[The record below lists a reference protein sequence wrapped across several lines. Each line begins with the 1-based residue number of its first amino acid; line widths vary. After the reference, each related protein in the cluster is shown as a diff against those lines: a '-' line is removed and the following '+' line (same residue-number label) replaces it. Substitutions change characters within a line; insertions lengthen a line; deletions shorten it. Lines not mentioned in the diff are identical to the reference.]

1 MPARHA
7 VLLTPLESSHPKAL
21 LSRQPQPPISPLAA
35 TLMNLLASAANKRL
49 TVELSPLDATLTKY
63 RGDILRPKS
72 FSLSPPLRSLQFLSA
87 LQCLCGS
94 RSSIFRTLFQVR
106 YAVTPVFATLAKT
119 AGVYTNNSHSGTR
132 HSPLATILKFLSLAG
147 ACEPAWPHPYLLPFQ
162 LSTVGCQLPV
172 QSLRLRPGEK

>member
-7 VLLTPLESSHPKAL
+7 VLLTPLESPHPKAL
-21 LSRQPQPPISPLAA
+21 LSRQSPPPISPLAA

-63 RGDILRPKS
+63 RGTSFDPKAFLFLQLFALFNS
-72 FSLSPPLRSLQFLSA
+72 SQRFSVFVA
-87 LQCLCGS
+87 A

-119 AGVYTNNSHSGTR
+119 AGCV
-132 HSPLATILKFLSLAG
+132 PTIPILELVTHH
-147 ACEPAWPHPYLLPFQ
+147 WPRYSSSFI
-162 LSTVGCQLPV
+162 GR
-172 QSLRLRPGEK
+172 SLRTGMAA